1 MFYYLTKYYCDGDA
15 ENDTNNM
22 KQKKNGKTQYIQ
34 LRHHQN

>member
-22 KQKKNGKTQYIQ
+22 KQKKMERLSTYN
-34 LRHHQN
+34 